1 MVVGDGPLRPELEDL
16 ARHEGVDDAIEFVG
30 AASNRERDEWYDR
43 AHVFAMPSRLPEA
56 GVGGEG
62 FGIVYL
68 EAGAHDLPSVAG
80 NVAGARDAVVDAE
93 TGILVDPTDPEA
105 LAAAL
110 CDLLLDRDRAAAM
123 GAAARRH
130 AESHAWP
137 RIAAQVEGLF
147 RDVMPASGA

>member
-1 MVVGDGPLRPELEDL
+1 MWDGC
-16 ARHEGVDDAIEFVG
+16 
-30 AASNRERDEWYDR
+30 N
-43 AHVFAMPSRLPEA
+43 
-56 GVGGEG
+56 
-62 FGIVYL
+62 VY
-68 EAGAHDLPSVAG
+68 G
-80 NVAGARDAVVDAE
+80 R
-93 TGILVDPTDPEA
+93 TGILVDPTDHIA

-147 RDVMPASGA
+147 RDVISASGT